1 MLTCSIGSPVL
12 CSTHAQTKSIKLPKL
27 LSDSLTIP
35 PHYSQFISVSSN
47 RCICSKQLGSH
58 SLGVSISLT
67 LALGRNG
74 RRSTRGRL
82 LAQALNNSVIIA
94 STAGHVFCVIII
106 CPFDFLFVLPC
117 QECRLSL

>member
-47 RCICSKQLGSH
+47 RCICSKHLGSH

-67 LALGRNG
+67 LALRGNG
-74 RRSTRGRL
+74 RRSTGGPL
-82 LAQALNNSVIIA
+82 LAQALNHRVIIA
-94 STAGHVFCVIII
+94 SNAGHVFSVLII
-106 CPFDFLFVLPC
+106 CHFGFLFAFAC
-117 QECRLSL
+117 QESRLSL

>member
-35 PHYSQFISVSSN
+35 PHYSQLISVSSH

-67 LALGRNG
+67 LALGG
-74 RRSTRGRL
+74 RGSRSIGGGL
-82 LAQALNNSVIIA
+82 LAQALNNSIVIA
-94 STAGHVFCVIII
+94 SKDRKSVV
-106 CPFDFLFVLPC
+106 
-117 QECRLSL
+117 